1 MAVMGTSLSFD
12 GGGMPGERGAGI
24 QRLFEE
30 VGGGHGFDPVSA
42 GFRPFKEFKV
52 QWQRNGRSAAF
63 QVTDYLRYAD
73 QDLLREFAD
82 RLFERIEAKGKPEI
96 YTPNLKEWLR
106 SRSFVESAQPMYLR
120 RSQNLA
126 YSDEGSTYDLSES
139 YDRLKGSGLVRDHD
153 GLFLTWTKRPNHQ
166 RVGYCSAL
174 MRVIAI
180 SSVMDSARVP
190 ELVTDYVLYHEL
202 LHMEDGLSFS
212 NRHHGSGFRQRE
224 RRFPGWEEAER
235 TLRTLAKEQRARA
248 G

>member
-1 MAVMGTSLSFD
+1 MTLA
-12 GGGMPGERGAGI
+12 
-24 QRLFEE
+24 
-30 VGGGHGFDPVSA
+30 
-42 GFRPFKEFKV
+42 
-52 QWQRNGRSAAF
+52 N
-63 QVTDYLRYAD
+63 
-73 QDLLREFAD
+73 
-82 RLFERIEAKGKPEI
+82 
-96 YTPNLKEWLR
+96 
-106 SRSFVESAQPMYLR
+106 PM
-120 RSQNLA
+120 Q
-126 YSDEGSTYDLSES
+126 
-139 YDRLKGSGLVRDHD
+139 RLKGLGLVRDHD

-235 TLRTLAKEQRARA
+235 HPQGVGQRTGDKDWSSQTISHKVAIP
-248 G
+248 

>member
-1 MAVMGTSLSFD
+1 
-12 GGGMPGERGAGI
+12 
-24 QRLFEE
+24 
-30 VGGGHGFDPVSA
+30 
-42 GFRPFKEFKV
+42 
-52 QWQRNGRSAAF
+52 
-63 QVTDYLRYAD
+63 
-73 QDLLREFAD
+73 
-82 RLFERIEAKGKPEI
+82 
-96 YTPNLKEWLR
+96 
-106 SRSFVESAQPMYLR
+106 MYLR

-126 YSDEGSTYDLSES
+126 YSDEGTTYDLGES
-139 YDRLKGSGLVRDHD
+139 YERLKGLGLVRDHD

-212 NRHHGSGFRQRE
+212 NRHHGPGFRQRE

-235 TLRTLAKEQRARA
+235 TLRTLAKDQRAKA